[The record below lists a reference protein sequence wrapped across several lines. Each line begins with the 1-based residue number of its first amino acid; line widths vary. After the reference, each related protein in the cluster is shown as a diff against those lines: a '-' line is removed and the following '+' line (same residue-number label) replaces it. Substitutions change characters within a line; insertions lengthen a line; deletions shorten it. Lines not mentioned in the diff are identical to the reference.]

1 MSKRNP
7 PILETS
13 DPISSDEWQ
22 DIQQSVGAH
31 GTQVKAKE
39 KKKSKSSDTNSYA
52 KDNQKTIKKLK
63 G

>member
-7 PILETS
+7 PILDLS

-22 DIQQSVGAH
+22 DIQQSVGVS
-31 GTQVKAKE
+31 TQVKANK

-52 KDNQKTIKKLK
+52 KDNQKMIKKLK
-63 G
+63 A